1 MEHSKHCSKLII
13 HILIHMG
20 FGIEIKRLR
29 EDAGYSA
36 QKLADAIGI
45 DAERLRKWEQKD
57 FDPRDDD
64 REKIETYFGTSLEL
78 IMKLEKFPIQ
88 LKDKD
93 YIERRRKLKNKT
105 ENTLTYYDVNAA
117 AGIQNSEILPVKKS
131 EGVLHIS
138 DLFKGSQYAIRI
150 SGNSMTPNY
159 PAGAIIGIRQIEDK
173 QITPGSVYVI
183 EKGNDLWIKR
193 LFYKDDDQMSGY
205 YECVSDNT
213 MKFENGPRTG
223 KYFYPPFYIKIDDVR
238 KIFKVTGIYKPNE
251 LTVIN

>member
-1 MEHSKHCSKLII
+1 
-13 HILIHMG
+13 MG

-29 EDAGYSA
+29 EDGGYSA

-57 FDPRDDD
+57 FEPRDDD
-64 REKIETYFGTSLEL
+64 RTKIEEYFGISLEQ
-78 IMKLEKFPIQ
+78 IEKLEKFPED
-88 LKDKD
+88 LKQKD
-93 YIERRRKLKNKT
+93 YLERRRQLKILKK
-105 ENTLTYYDVNAA
+105 NTLTFYDVNAA
-117 AGIQNSEILPVKKS
+117 AGVEKSEILPVKTS

-183 EKGNDLWIKR
+183 EKGSDLWIKR
-193 LFYKDDDQMSGY
+193 LFYKDDNQESGY

-213 MKFENGPRTG
+213 MKFENGPRQG
-223 KYFYPPFYIKIDDVR
+223 KYFYPPFFIKIDDVR
-238 KIFKVTGIYKPNE
+238 KLFKVTGIYKPNE